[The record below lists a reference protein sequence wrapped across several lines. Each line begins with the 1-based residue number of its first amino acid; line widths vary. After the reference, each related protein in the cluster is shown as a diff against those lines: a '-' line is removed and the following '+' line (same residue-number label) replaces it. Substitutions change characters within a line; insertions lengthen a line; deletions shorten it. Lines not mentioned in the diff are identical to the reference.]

1 MKICA
6 NRLFEHLVDMTAIR
20 DMELLEFSLLQT
32 INRYMQPQELRLL
45 RIDNKFKIRNEIVYC
60 KDTCSI
66 VDPNHDLD
74 EDTLR
79 VIELMQ
85 DSEAVEHTHQTDDG
99 FISFFEIMN
108 SNHRVIY
115 IKIMNTHSISR
126 QNRNLLLG
134 LIEIFKNYVHLLIEN
149 NTDSLTGLLNRKSF
163 EVSIDKIYDLIPS
176 LSEEEDE
183 ESNVTR
189 IEKREVEKNQYWLA
203 MIDIDHFKSINDK
216 FGHLYGDDVLILLS
230 NLLKSS
236 FRQDDLIFRF
246 GGEEFVLILSCK
258 DMENARNVLE
268 NFLLK
273 VSRFRFPQVGQ
284 VTVSAGCIQIDNYTY
299 YGTLLDRA
307 DIALYHCKE
316 TGRNCVTFFE
326 DMVEQGLIH
335 LVEEQTGEI
344 ELFDPEADDSTTA

>member
-1 MKICA
+1 MQFINTRPDQRAKTLS
-6 NRLFEHLVDMTAIR
+6 LFLRQHGVKVIDLPLLTLVEKPLTVAER
-20 DMELLEFSLLQT
+20 AVLQT

-134 LIEIFKNYVHLLIEN
+134 LIEIFKN
-149 NTDSLTGLLNRKSF
+149 
-163 EVSIDKIYDLIPS
+163 
-176 LSEEEDE
+176 
-183 ESNVTR
+183 
-189 IEKREVEKNQYWLA
+189 
-203 MIDIDHFKSINDK
+203 
-216 FGHLYGDDVLILLS
+216 
-230 NLLKSS
+230 
-236 FRQDDLIFRF
+236 
-246 GGEEFVLILSCK
+246 
-258 DMENARNVLE
+258 
-268 NFLLK
+268 
-273 VSRFRFPQVGQ
+273 
-284 VTVSAGCIQIDNYTY
+284 
-299 YGTLLDRA
+299 
-307 DIALYHCKE
+307 
-316 TGRNCVTFFE
+316 
-326 DMVEQGLIH
+326 
-335 LVEEQTGEI
+335 
-344 ELFDPEADDSTTA
+344 